1 MENQEEQKP
10 KKKISKRVTGLTR
23 EVSAQILNL
32 ATSSLGLVAALAWND
47 AVQAIFKEYF
57 PTSSGVIAKIV
68 YALVISTLIVIIT
81 LNLTKLSKLAKGE
94 K

>member
-1 MENQEEQKP
+1 MENQNERP
-10 KKKISKRVTGLTR
+10 VKKISKRVKGLTR

-47 AVQAIFKEYF
+47 AVQSIFKEYF
-57 PTSSGVIAKIV
+57 PTSSGVVAKII
-68 YALVISTLIVIIT
+68 YALVVSVLIVIVT
-81 LNLTKLSKLAKGE
+81 VNLTKLSRIAKGD

>member
-1 MENQEEQKP
+1 MENQDEQKP
-10 KKKISKRVTGLTR
+10 KKKITKRVTRLTR

-47 AVQAIFKEYF
+47 AVQSIFKEYF
-57 PTSSGVIAKIV
+57 PTSSGVVAKIV
-68 YALVISTLIVIIT
+68 YALIVSALIVIVTI
-81 LNLTKLSKLAKGE
+81 NLTKLSRIAKGE

>member
-1 MENQEEQKP
+1 MENQDEQQP
-10 KKKISKRVTGLTR
+10 KKKITKRVTGLTR

-57 PTSSGVIAKIV
+57 PTGSGVAAKIV
-68 YALVISTLIVIIT
+68 YALVVSVLIVIIT
-81 LNLTKLSKLAKGE
+81 INLTKLSRIAKGD